1 MSVQVTNLEEKNM
14 VQLTIEVS
22 AEELEKALQSAYNR
36 QKKDFSIPG
45 FRKGKVPR
53 YMIEK
58 MYGPAVFYEDAVN
71 DLIPGAYSDA
81 VEESG
86 QDVVSRPTIDVVQIE
101 KGKPFIFTADVAV
114 RPEVALGK
122 YAGVT
127 VTKVDTAATEEEV
140 MAQIDKERENNARI
154 VSVEGRAIES
164 GDTAVID
171 YEGFVDGVAFEG
183 GKDENHSLEI
193 GSGSFIPGFE
203 DQLIGKNVGDEVEVN
218 VTFPEEYH
226 APDLAGKDAVF
237 QVKIHEV
244 KTKELP
250 ELDDEFAQDVSEFD
264 TVDEYKA
271 SVKTKV
277 EERKA
282 GDAKRAQQEEALQ
295 KIVEKSKMDIP
306 AAMIDTQCEN
316 MINQFAQ
323 QMAQQGLSME
333 QYFQFS
339 GSTMD
344 QLKEQVRPDAESRI
358 KNELVLDAIAKAEN
372 IEITDEDIDA
382 ELESMAAMYQME
394 AEQLKGYMGEEE
406 KENMKLDLASRKAL
420 EFVTENMKPRAKA
433 KTKAEKEE
441 KEAEKEA
448 E

>member
-22 AEELEKALQSAYNR
+22 AEELEKALQSVYNR

-81 VEESG
+81 VTESG

-101 KGKPFIFTADVAV
+101 KGKPFIFTADVAI
-114 RPEVALGK
+114 RPEVTLGK

-203 DQLIGKNVGDEVEVN
+203 DQLIGKNVGDEIAVN

-339 GSTMD
+339 GSTMN

>member
-1 MSVQVTNLEEKNM
+1 MSVQVANLEEKNM

-22 AEELEKALQSAYNR
+22 AEDFDKAIRDVYNR

-45 FRKGKVPR
+45 FRKGKVPQN
-53 YMIEK
+53 MIEK
-58 MYGPAVFYEDAVN
+58 MYGAAIFYEDAAN
-71 DLIPGAYSDA
+71 DLIPQAYSNA

-86 QDVVSRPTIDVVQIE
+86 QDIVSGPSIDVVQIE
-101 KGKPFIFTADVAV
+101 KGKPFIFTADVAI
-114 RPEVALGK
+114 RPEVTLGK

-127 VTKVDTAATEEEV
+127 VTKIDTQATEDEV
-140 MAQIDKERENNARI
+140 MAEIDKERENNARI
-154 VSVEGRAIES
+154 VNVEGRAIEN

-171 YEGFVDGVAFEG
+171 YEGFSDGVAFDG
-183 GKDENHSLEI
+183 GKGENHSLEI

-203 DQLIGKNVGDEVEVN
+203 EQLIGKNVGDEVEVN

-244 KTKELP
+244 KTKEIP

-264 TVDEYKA
+264 TVAEYKD
-271 SVKTKV
+271 SVKAKV

-282 GDAKRAQQEEALQ
+282 GDAKRAQQEEALA
-295 KIVEKSKMDIP
+295 KIVEKSQMDIP

-323 QMAQQGLSME
+323 QMAQQGLSMD

-339 GSTMD
+339 GSSMD
-344 QLKEQVRPDAESRI
+344 QLKEQVHPDAESRI
-358 KNELVLDAIAKAEN
+358 KNDLVLDAIAKAEN
-372 IEITDEDIDA
+372 IEISDKDVDA
-382 ELESMAAMYQME
+382 EIEKMAAMYQME
-394 AEQLKGYMGEEE
+394 ADQLKGYMGEEE
-406 KENMKLDLASRKAL
+406 KENMKLDLASQKAL
-420 EFVTENMKPRAKA
+420 EFVTDNMKPRAKA
-433 KTKAEKEE
+433 KPK
-441 KEAEKEA
+441 AEKEA
-448 E
+448 EQENGSEE